1 MEQLDEVV
9 EEIRKL
15 MLDSV
20 EGLFSMR
27 KLGNRKPASTK
38 KRRWFKPFHK
48 AKGKVIEELSQV

>member
-20 EGLFSMR
+20 EKLVNMR
-27 KLGNRKPASTK
+27 KLGNRKLAQEV
-38 KRRWFKPFHK
+38 
-48 AKGKVIEELSQV
+48 GMM